1 MNRIELLKKNY
12 LRLCENFWDKNVS
25 GAQRVWLAVYDKED
39 ERKLRFRLGFFE
51 EATHHAGHKWVAID
65 LTDAFAN
72 WLLDAKTA
80 SFAERYFKSPHL
92 LDEGALERFKQ
103 SVVTQVQSVLSQLT
117 DPDNTVLALYG
128 IGTLFGFLK
137 VSEIIPKIEGGVRG
151 RLLVFFPGTYDQ
163 NNYRLLDARDGWNYL
178 AYPITASDIEV
189 RPS

>member
-12 LRLCENFWDKNVS
+12 QRFCENSWDRNVA

-39 ERKLRFRLGFFE
+39 ERKLRLRLGLFE
-51 EATHHAGHKWVAID
+51 EATHHAGHKWMAID

-72 WLLDAKTA
+72 WICAAENASYTESYFESPESLDNAVLADMMQTVV
-80 SFAERYFKSPHL
+80 SRIRS
-92 LDEGALERFKQ
+92 ALAA
-103 SVVTQVQSVLSQLT
+103 LP

-128 IGTLFGFLK
+128 IASLFGFLK
-137 VSEIIPKIEGGVRG
+137 ISEILPKVEGDVKG
-151 RLLVFFPGTYDQ
+151 RLLVFFPGVYEQ

-178 AYPITASDIEV
+178 AFPITASDAEV